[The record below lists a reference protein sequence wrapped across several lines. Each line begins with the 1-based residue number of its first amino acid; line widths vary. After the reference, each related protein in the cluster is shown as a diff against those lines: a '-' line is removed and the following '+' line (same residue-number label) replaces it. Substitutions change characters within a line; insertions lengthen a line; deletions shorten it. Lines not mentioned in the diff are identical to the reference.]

1 MKTPEPAA
9 SMKKETVRRKL
20 SATLD
25 MPVDFAG
32 GMPRIVLTGNRTVLV
47 ENHNGIRAF
56 RSDQVRIA
64 CIYGEIIIDGK
75 NMRLN
80 FLKKDEIEA
89 EGDIVAVSYR
99 QV

>member
-1 MKTPEPAA
+1 MKSAESVKTT
-9 SMKKETVRRKL
+9 KKEKVGRQL
-20 SATLD
+20 SSALD

-32 GMPRIVLTGNRTVLV
+32 GMPRIVLTGNRGVLV

-56 RSDQVRIA
+56 SSEQVRIA

-89 EGDIVAVSYR
+89 EGEIIAVAYR
-99 QV
+99 QI

>member
-1 MKTPEPAA
+1 MKSADPVVST
-9 SMKKETVRRKL
+9 KKENIRSKI

-47 ENHNGIRAF
+47 ENHSGIRAF
-56 RSDQVRIA
+56 SGEQVRIA

-75 NMRLN
+75 DMRLN

-89 EGDIVAVSYR
+89 EGQIVAISYR
-99 QV
+99 QA

>member
-1 MKTPEPAA
+1 MKSTE
-9 SMKKETVRRKL
+9 SVKSINKGKVGQQL
-20 SATLD
+20 SSVLD

-32 GMPRIVLTGNRTVLV
+32 GVPRIVLTGNSGVLV

-56 RSDQVRIA
+56 SSEQVRIS

-89 EGDIVAVSYR
+89 EGEIIAVSYR
-99 QV
+99 QI